1 VAGCI
6 AENAAPWFFEPLPEP
21 MRLVLP
27 IQVKRTSRPLHLP
40 GAAISAGLG
49 SE

>member
-1 VAGCI
+1 M

-27 IQVKRTSRPLHLP
+27 SQVKRINKPLHLS
-40 GAAISAGLG
+40 GVAISAGLG